1 MSKLITLMI
10 TVMVLSGCASK
21 TKSTCDDVSCRPQ
34 SDNHH
39 LVIWW
44 PQSMRESDQSYS
56 KMPVR

>member
-1 MSKLITLMI
+1 
-10 TVMVLSGCASK
+10 MVLSGCASK